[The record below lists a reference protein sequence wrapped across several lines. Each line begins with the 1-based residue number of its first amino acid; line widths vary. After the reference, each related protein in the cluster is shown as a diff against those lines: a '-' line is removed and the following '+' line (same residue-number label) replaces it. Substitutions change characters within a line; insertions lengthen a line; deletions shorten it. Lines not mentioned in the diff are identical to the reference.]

1 MSKFLVIVESPA
13 KSATIGGYLGPDYEV
28 LSSLGHVRDLA
39 AKSPL
44 GGGMSVDP
52 DDGWTASYAIS
63 PDHKDVVAKLK
74 KAAKD
79 ADAVYLATDRDR
91 EGEAIAWHLAEV
103 LTVGRK
109 KLDLKSFRRVVFNEI
124 TRDAIRSSF
133 SDPGEINM
141 QLVEAQWSR
150 RFLDRVVGYRLSPL
164 LWKKNLRGASAGR
177 VQSVAL
183 RLLVERERAIR
194 AFVPKERWE
203 VQALL
208 EIGGKEVEFQLT
220 RHKGK
225 PFQASSEEEI
235 KKHLQVLKPLLE
247 DAPAVSERD
256 DRPLSPRPGA
266 PFITASLQRAAS
278 SRLSMGIRRTMQLAQ
293 SLYEAGLITYMRT
306 DSTHLSDEAVDTVRK
321 QIAGQFPPAGED
333 NYLPDKPRRYA
344 SRAGAQESH
353 EAIRPTRI
361 DCPADRLP
369 GSVDS
374 AARRLY
380 DLIYRRF
387 LACQMANSRLLN
399 TRLRVEVGDY
409 VLEAKGRVTLFDGF
423 LRIWPEGA
431 GPDKA
436 LPQVEVGTKTQFKDL
451 NATRKFTQPPRRY
464 NEADLV
470 RELEKRGI
478 GRPSTYADIVSTLQK
493 RGYARLEKKRFV
505 IERLGEV
512 VCMRL
517 EDSFPELMNYG
528 FTADME
534 KRLDGVA
541 SGKIHWRALLDEF
554 YKGFRERL
562 EQAAD
567 PESGMKSL
575 RQILTEIE
583 CTECS
588 RPMSLRLG
596 SSGLFLG
603 CSGYRRKDEKD
614 DSGEESCKSTQNLA
628 EVARIVPGQQEES
641 QTTEGDSKGAAEPE
655 IILPRQCERCGQ
667 SALVFQLDQARRLWV
682 CGRSPDCDWTQVE
695 HGNFAASA
703 ASVAATKLAIH
714 LKDLPSRKYPDD
726 YYILREGRNG
736 LFLAAAGW
744 PKHKEARNILVS
756 ELPLAGGQLGDKYAY
771 LLSAPAVDPQ
781 DRPTEVCFS
790 RKSKTQYIR
799 TAELEKGQTGW
810 TAFYDNK
817 NASWKAM
824 APGKPAS
831 GSKASTGKKTTRK
844 ATASK
849 AKAVRGGKK
858 TAKSTKT
865 RARKDTST

>member
-1 MSKFLVIVESPA
+1 M
-13 KSATIGGYLGPDYEV
+13 
-28 LSSLGHVRDLA
+28 
-39 AKSPL
+39 
-44 GGGMSVDP
+44 
-52 DDGWTASYAIS
+52 
-63 PDHKDVVAKLK
+63 
-74 KAAKD
+74 
-79 ADAVYLATDRDR
+79 
-91 EGEAIAWHLAEV
+91 
-103 LTVGRK
+103 
-109 KLDLKSFRRVVFNEI
+109 
-124 TRDAIRSSF
+124 
-133 SDPGEINM
+133 
-141 QLVEAQWSR
+141 
-150 RFLDRVVGYRLSPL
+150 
-164 LWKKNLRGASAGR
+164 
-177 VQSVAL
+177 
-183 RLLVERERAIR
+183 
-194 AFVPKERWE
+194 
-203 VQALL
+203 
-208 EIGGKEVEFQLT
+208 
-220 RHKGK
+220 
-225 PFQASSEEEI
+225 
-235 KKHLQVLKPLLE
+235 
-247 DAPAVSERD
+247 
-256 DRPLSPRPGA
+256 
-266 PFITASLQRAAS
+266 
-278 SRLSMGIRRTMQLAQ
+278 
-293 SLYEAGLITYMRT
+293 
-306 DSTHLSDEAVDTVRK
+306 
-321 QIAGQFPPAGED
+321 
-333 NYLPDKPRRYA
+333 
-344 SRAGAQESH
+344 
-353 EAIRPTRI
+353 
-361 DCPADRLP
+361 
-369 GSVDS
+369 
-374 AARRLY
+374 
-380 DLIYRRF
+380 
-387 LACQMANSRLLN
+387 
-399 TRLRVEVGDY
+399 
-409 VLEAKGRVTLFDGF
+409 
-423 LRIWPEGA
+423 
-431 GPDKA
+431 
-436 LPQVEVGTKTQFKDL
+436 PQVEVGTKTQFKDL

-567 PESGMKSL
+567 PEIGMKSL

-641 QTTEGDSKGAAEPE
+641 QATEGDSKGAAEPE

-703 ASVAATKLAIH
+703 ASAAATKLAIH

-799 TAELEKGQTGW
+799 TAELGERPDRLDSFLRQQERQLESDGTGQTGERQQGFGRQENNPQGNCQQGKGGARRQEDGQIDQDPRSQRYQHLSQEHSFL
-810 TAFYDNK
+810 TNRLLGRSRCLAEAAANLPDPRPNLAAAAVELDRAVCSLMAEILD
-817 NASWKAM
+817 ASPQQSRAM
-824 APGKPAS
+824 ILGGHFALELGRIDDPLPGELEELRLLRAEPA
-831 GSKASTGKKTTRK
+831 ASCNN
-844 ATASK
+844 SS
-849 AKAVRGGKK
+849 
-858 TAKSTKT
+858 STVCWIYSL
-865 RARKDTST
+865 RLPCLRST